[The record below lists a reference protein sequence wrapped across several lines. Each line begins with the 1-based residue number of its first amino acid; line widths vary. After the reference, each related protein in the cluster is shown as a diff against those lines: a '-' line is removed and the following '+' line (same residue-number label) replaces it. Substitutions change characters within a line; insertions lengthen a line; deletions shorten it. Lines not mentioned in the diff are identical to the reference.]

1 MFRHVKKL
9 HFVGIGGIGM
19 SGIAELLL
27 NLGFNI
33 TGSDINDSAVIKNL
47 KNKGAEVAQG
57 HAANNVTD
65 ADVLVYSSAV
75 QEDNPEVIAAQ
86 KKGIPVIRRAEMLGE
101 LIALK
106 ETSVG
111 VAGTHGKTSTSSMV
125 GTMLSQAKL
134 DPTLV
139 VGGLV
144 RNIDTNS
151 LLGAGDIIVVE
162 ADEFDRSF
170 LSLQPTIAIIT
181 NIELEH
187 TDCYEDLDDLQNA
200 FTQFANASPFY
211 GAVIIGNQSPAAA
224 AIMANIKR
232 PVITFGLSN
241 ASDFYAEDIIQHEI
255 ETTFTV
261 FHKSANLGVIH
272 LQVPGE
278 HNVQNA
284 LAAIALGV
292 EMNIPFHD
300 IAAGLESYRGVR
312 RRFDIKG
319 ESGNVMVVDD
329 YAHHPTEVRATLTA
343 ARNGWK
349 RRIIA
354 VFQPHLIT
362 RTPAFYQDFAIAF
375 MESDI
380 LVVTDVF
387 PAREEPIE
395 GVNGKMVADFAQESG
410 HPNIQYIE
418 SLDKLEKTLD
428 NLRQPGD
435 MIITIG
441 AGNIWRYAESYM
453 NHLKEI
459 GAAA

>member
-19 SGIAELLL
+19 SGIAELLI
-27 NLGFNI
+27 NQGFKI
-33 TGSDINDSAVIKNL
+33 TGSDINDSKVIQNL
-47 KNKGAEVAQG
+47 KDKGAEIFKG
-57 HAANNVTD
+57 HHTNNITD

-75 QEDNPEVIAAQ
+75 NEDNPEIIAAH
-86 KKGIPVIRRAEMLGE
+86 KKNIPIIRRAEMLGE

-106 ETSVG
+106 ETSIG
-111 VAGTHGKTSTSSMV
+111 VAGTHGKTSTSSMA
-125 GTMLSQAKL
+125 GAMLSKAKL

-144 RNIDTNS
+144 RNINTNS
-151 LLGAGDIIVVE
+151 LLGEGDIIVVE

-170 LSLQPTIAIIT
+170 LSLQPTIGIIT

-224 AIMANIKR
+224 EIIPNIKR
-232 PVITFGLSN
+232 PVVTFGLSKE
-241 ASDFYAEDIIQHEI
+241 SDFYASDIIHNKS

-261 FHKSANLGVIH
+261 YHKDKNLGVIH
-272 LQVPGE
+272 LKVPGE
-278 HNVQNA
+278 HNVLNA
-284 LAAIALGV
+284 LASIALGI

-319 ESGNVMVVDD
+319 EANGIMVVDD
-329 YAHHPTEVRATLTA
+329 YAHHPTEVRVTLKSA
-343 ARNGWK
+343 KNGWN
-349 RRIIA
+349 RRIIG
-354 VFQPHLIT
+354 VFQPHLYSRT
-362 RTPAFYQDFAIAF
+362 RAFYQEFAIAL
-375 MESDI
+375 METDI

-395 GVNGKMVADFAQESG
+395 GVNGKMVADFAKDSG
-410 HPNIQYIE
+410 HKNVFYIE
-418 SLDKLEKTLD
+418 NLENLEKKLD
-428 NLRQPGD
+428 NICQSND

-453 NHLKEI
+453 NHLNNLEE
-459 GAAA
+459 AA

>member
-27 NLGFNI
+27 NQGFKI
-33 TGSDINDSAVIKNL
+33 TGSDINDSKVIQNL
-47 KNKGAEVAQG
+47 KEKGADIYKG
-57 HAANNVTD
+57 HDTTYLTD

-75 QEDNPEVIAAQ
+75 NKDNPEIIAALG
-86 KKGIPVIRRAEMLGE
+86 KNIPIIRRAEMLGE

-106 ETSVG
+106 ETSIG
-111 VAGTHGKTSTSSMV
+111 VAGTHGKTSTSSMI
-125 GTMLSQAKL
+125 GAMLSQAKL

-144 RNIDTNS
+144 RNINTNS
-151 LLGAGDIIVVE
+151 LLGEGDIIVVE

-170 LSLQPTIAIIT
+170 LSLQPTIGIIT

-187 TDCYEDLDDLQNA
+187 TDCYEDLYDLQNA

-224 AIMANIKR
+224 EIIPNIKR
-232 PVITFGLSN
+232 PIITFGLTKK
-241 ASDFYAEDIIQHEI
+241 SDFYANDIIHNKS

-261 FHKSANLGVIH
+261 FYRGNNLGVIH

-278 HNVQNA
+278 HNVLNA
-284 LAAIALGV
+284 LASIALGI

-300 IAAGLESYRGVR
+300 IAAGLESYKGVR

-319 ESGNVMVVDD
+319 EENGVMVVDD
-329 YAHHPTEVRATLTA
+329 YAHHPTEVRVTLNS
-343 ARNGWK
+343 ARNGWN

-354 VFQPHLIT
+354 VFQPHLYS
-362 RTPAFYQDFAIAF
+362 RTKAFYQEFAIAL
-375 MESDI
+375 MEADI
-380 LVVTDVF
+380 LVITDVF
-387 PAREEPIE
+387 PAREKPIE
-395 GVNGKMVADFAQESG
+395 GITGKMVADFAKKSG
-410 HPNIQYIE
+410 HKNIFYLE
-418 SLDKLEKTLD
+418 NLENLEKKLD
-428 NLRQPGD
+428 NLCQPND
-435 MIITIG
+435 MVITIG
-441 AGNIWRYAESYM
+441 AGNIWRYAESYI
-453 NHLKEI
+453 NHLKNLGE
-459 GAAA
+459 AA

>member
-27 NLGFNI
+27 NQGFKI
-33 TGSDINDSAVIKNL
+33 TGSDINDSKVITNL
-47 KNKGAEVAQG
+47 KNKGAEISKG
-57 HAANNVTD
+57 HDPKNLTD

-75 QEDNPEVIAAQ
+75 NEDNPEIIAALE
-86 KKGIPVIRRAEMLGE
+86 KNIPIIRRAEMLGE

-106 ETSVG
+106 ETSIG

-125 GTMLSQAKL
+125 GSMLSQAKL

-144 RNIDTNS
+144 RNINTNS
-151 LLGAGDIIVVE
+151 LLGEGDIIVVE

-170 LSLQPTIAIIT
+170 LSLQATIGIIT

-187 TDCYEDLDDLQNA
+187 TDCYEDLFDLQNA
-200 FTQFANASPFY
+200 FTQFANACPFY

-224 AIMANIKR
+224 EIIPNIKR
-232 PVITFGLSN
+232 PVITFGLTKE
-241 ASDFYAEDIIQHEI
+241 SDFYATDIVHNKT

-261 FHKSANLGVIH
+261 FNKKENIGVVH

-278 HNVQNA
+278 HNVLNA
-284 LAAIALGV
+284 LASIALGI
-292 EMNIPFHD
+292 EMHIPFHD
-300 IAAGLESYRGVR
+300 IAFGLESYKGVR
-312 RRFDIKG
+312 RRFEIKG
-319 ESGNVMVVDD
+319 DENGIMVVDD
-329 YAHHPTEVRATLTA
+329 YAHHPTEVRVTLNSA
-343 ARNGWK
+343 KNGWN

-354 VFQPHLIT
+354 VFQPHLYS
-362 RTPAFYQDFAIAF
+362 RTKVFYQEFARAL
-375 MESDI
+375 MEADI

-387 PAREEPIE
+387 PAREEPID
-395 GVNGKMVADFAQESG
+395 GVNGKMISDFAKKSG
-410 HPNIQYIE
+410 HKNTYYIKD
-418 SLDKLEKTLD
+418 LKNLKKTLD
-428 NLRQPGD
+428 NLRQPND

-453 NHLKEI
+453 NHIKNI
-459 GAAA
+459 GEAV

>member
-47 KNKGAEVAQG
+47 KNKGAKVAQG

-354 VFQPHLIT
+354 VFQPHLYT
-362 RTPAFYQDFAIAF
+362 RTQAFYQDFAIAF

-395 GVNGKMVADFAQESG
+395 GV
-410 HPNIQYIE
+410 
-418 SLDKLEKTLD
+418 T
-428 NLRQPGD
+428 
-435 MIITIG
+435 
-441 AGNIWRYAESYM
+441 
-453 NHLKEI
+453 
-459 GAAA
+459 

>member
-354 VFQPHLIT
+354 VFQPHLYT
-362 RTPAFYQDFAIAF
+362 RTQAFYQDFAIAL

-395 GVNGKMVADFAQESG
+395 GVNGKMVADFAQKSG
-410 HPNIQYIE
+410 HRSIYYIE
-418 SLDKLEKTLD
+418 TLDKLEKTLD
-428 NLRQPGD
+428 NFRQPGD

-453 NHLKEI
+453 SHLQEI
-459 GAAA
+459 EAAA

>member
-27 NLGFNI
+27 NLGFKI
-33 TGSDINDSAVIKNL
+33 TGSDINDSAVINNL
-47 KNKGAEVAQG
+47 KNKGAEVARG
-57 HAANNVTD
+57 HATENVTD

-86 KKGIPVIRRAEMLGE
+86 EKGIPVIRRAEMLGE

-106 ETSVG
+106 ETSIG
-111 VAGTHGKTSTSSMV
+111 VAGTHGKTSTSSMI
-125 GTMLSQAKL
+125 GAILSQAKL

-224 AIMANIKR
+224 AVIANIKR
-232 PVITFGLSN
+232 SVITFGLTN
-241 ASDFYAEDIIQHEI
+241 ASDFYAENLIHNKT

-261 FHKSANLGVIH
+261 FHMGKNLGVIH

-284 LAAIALGV
+284 LAAIALSV
-292 EMNIPFHD
+292 EMHIPFHD
-300 IAAGLESYRGVR
+300 IAAGLESYKGVR

-319 ESGNVMVVDD
+319 ESGDVMVVDD

-354 VFQPHLIT
+354 VFQPHLYT
-362 RTPAFYQDFAIAF
+362 RTQAFYQDFAIAL

-395 GVNGKMVADFAQESG
+395 GVNGKMVADFAKKSG
-410 HPNIQYIE
+410 HRNICYIE
-418 SLDKLEKTLD
+418 TLDKLEKTLD
-428 NLRQPGD
+428 NFRQPGD

-453 NHLKEI
+453 NHLKKIE
-459 GAAA
+459 AAA

>member
-1 MFRHVKKL
+1 MFRYVKKL

-27 NLGFNI
+27 NLGFKI

-47 KNKGAEVAQG
+47 RNKGAEVSQG
-57 HAANNVTD
+57 HTSKNVTD

-86 KKGIPVIRRAEMLGE
+86 KKSIPVIRRAEMLGE

-106 ETSVG
+106 ETSIG

-151 LLGAGDIIVVE
+151 LLGAGNIIVVE

-187 TDCYEDLDDLQNA
+187 TDCYEDLDDLKNA

-224 AIMANIKR
+224 AIIANIKR
-232 PVITFGLSN
+232 PVITFGLTN
-241 ASDFYAEDIIQHEI
+241 DSDFYAEDIIQREI

-261 FHKSANLGVIH
+261 YHKGKKQGVIH

-278 HNVQNA
+278 HNVQFC
-284 LAAIALGV
+284 AA
-292 EMNIPFHD
+292 F
-300 IAAGLESYRGVR
+300 R
-312 RRFDIKG
+312 
-319 ESGNVMVVDD
+319 
-329 YAHHPTEVRATLTA
+329 
-343 ARNGWK
+343 
-349 RRIIA
+349 
-354 VFQPHLIT
+354 
-362 RTPAFYQDFAIAF
+362 
-375 MESDI
+375 
-380 LVVTDVF
+380 
-387 PAREEPIE
+387 
-395 GVNGKMVADFAQESG
+395 
-410 HPNIQYIE
+410 
-418 SLDKLEKTLD
+418 
-428 NLRQPGD
+428 
-435 MIITIG
+435 
-441 AGNIWRYAESYM
+441 
-453 NHLKEI
+453 
-459 GAAA
+459 

>member
-27 NLGFNI
+27 NQGFKI
-33 TGSDINDSAVIKNL
+33 TGSDINDSKVIQNL
-47 KNKGAEVAQG
+47 KDKGAEISKG
-57 HAANNVTD
+57 HDAKNLTD

-75 QEDNPEVIAAQ
+75 NEDNPEIIAAL
-86 KKGIPVIRRAEMLGE
+86 KKNIPIIRRAEMLGE

-106 ETSVG
+106 ETSIG

-125 GTMLSQAKL
+125 GAMLSQAKL

-144 RNIDTNS
+144 RNLNTNS
-151 LLGAGDIIVVE
+151 LLGEGDIIVVE

-170 LSLQPTIAIIT
+170 LSLQPTIGIIT

-187 TDCYEDLDDLQNA
+187 TDCYEDLYDLQNA

-224 AIMANIKR
+224 EIIPNIKR
-232 PVITFGLSN
+232 PVITFGLTKG
-241 ASDFYAEDIIQHEI
+241 SDFYASDIMHNKS

-261 FHKSANLGVIH
+261 FHKDKNLGVIH

-278 HNVQNA
+278 HNVLNA
-284 LAAIALGV
+284 LASIALGI

-300 IAAGLESYRGVR
+300 IAAGLESYKGVR

-319 ESGNVMVVDD
+319 EANGIMVVDD
-329 YAHHPTEVRATLTA
+329 YAHHPTEVRVTLKSA
-343 ARNGWK
+343 KNGWN
-349 RRIIA
+349 RRIVG
-354 VFQPHLIT
+354 VFQPHLYS
-362 RTPAFYQDFAIAF
+362 RTQAFYQEFAIAL
-375 MESDI
+375 METDI
-380 LVVTDVF
+380 LVITDVF
-387 PAREEPIE
+387 PARENPIE
-395 GVNGKMVADFAQESG
+395 GINGKMVADFAKSSG
-410 HPNIQYIE
+410 HKNVFYIE
-418 SLDKLEKTLD
+418 NLD
-428 NLRQPGD
+428 NLEKKLDNLCQPND

-453 NHLKEI
+453 NHLNNLEE
-459 GAAA
+459 AA

>member
-27 NLGFNI
+27 NQGFKI
-33 TGSDINDSAVIKNL
+33 TGSDINDSKVIQNL
-47 KNKGAEVAQG
+47 KEKGADIYKG
-57 HAANNVTD
+57 HDTTYLTD

-75 QEDNPEVIAAQ
+75 NKDNPEIIAALG
-86 KKGIPVIRRAEMLGE
+86 KNIPIIRRAEMLGE

-106 ETSVG
+106 ETSIG
-111 VAGTHGKTSTSSMV
+111 VAGTHGKTSTSSMI
-125 GTMLSQAKL
+125 GAMLSQAKL

-144 RNIDTNS
+144 RNINTNS
-151 LLGAGDIIVVE
+151 LLGEGDIIVVE

-170 LSLQPTIAIIT
+170 LSLQPTIGIIT

-187 TDCYEDLDDLQNA
+187 TDCYEDLYDLQNA

-224 AIMANIKR
+224 EIIPNIKR
-232 PVITFGLSN
+232 PIITFGLTKK
-241 ASDFYAEDIIQHEI
+241 SDFYANDIIHNKS

-261 FHKSANLGVIH
+261 FYRGNNLGVIH

-278 HNVQNA
+278 HNVLNA
-284 LAAIALGV
+284 LASIALGI

-300 IAAGLESYRGVR
+300 IAAGLESYKGVR

-319 ESGNVMVVDD
+319 EENGVMVVDD
-329 YAHHPTEVRATLTA
+329 YAHHPTEVRVTLNS
-343 ARNGWK
+343 ARNGWN

-354 VFQPHLIT
+354 VFQPHLYS
-362 RTPAFYQDFAIAF
+362 RTKAFYQEFAIAL
-375 MESDI
+375 MEADI
-380 LVVTDVF
+380 LVITDVF
-387 PAREEPIE
+387 PAREKPIE
-395 GVNGKMVADFAQESG
+395 GITGKMVADFAKKSG
-410 HPNIQYIE
+410 HNNIFYLE
-418 SLDKLEKTLD
+418 NLENLEKKLD
-428 NLRQPGD
+428 NLCQPND
-435 MIITIG
+435 MVITIG
-441 AGNIWRYAESYM
+441 AGNIWRYAESYI
-453 NHLKEI
+453 NHLKNLGE
-459 GAAA
+459 AA

>member
-1 MFRHVKKL
+1 MFRYVKKL

-27 NLGFNI
+27 NQGFKI
-33 TGSDINDSAVIKNL
+33 TGSDINESAVINNL
-47 KNKGAEVAQG
+47 RNKGVEVSKG
-57 HAANNVTD
+57 HSAKNVTD
-65 ADVLVYSSAV
+65 ADVLIYSSAV
-75 QEDNPEVIAAQ
+75 HEDNPEVIAAQ
-86 KKGIPVIRRAEMLGE
+86 KKSIPVIRRAEMLGE

-106 ETSVG
+106 ETSIG
-111 VAGTHGKTSTSSMV
+111 VAGTHGKTSTSSMI

-144 RNIDTNS
+144 RNINTNS
-151 LLGAGDIIVVE
+151 LLGAGNIIVVE

-170 LSLQPTIAIIT
+170 LSLQPTIPIIT

-187 TDCYEDLDDLQNA
+187 TDCYEDLDDLKNA

-224 AIMANIKR
+224 AIIANIKR
-232 PVITFGLSN
+232 PVITFGLTN
-241 ASDFYAEDIIQHEI
+241 DSDFYAEDIIQHEI

-261 FHKSANLGVIH
+261 FHKDKKQGVIH

-292 EMNIPFHD
+292 EMRIPFHD

-319 ESGNVMVVDD
+319 ESGNVIVVDD

-354 VFQPHLIT
+354 VFQPHLYT
-362 RTPAFYQDFAIAF
+362 RTQAFYQDFAIAL
-375 MESDI
+375 MESDV
-380 LVVTDVF
+380 LLVTDIF
-387 PAREEPIE
+387 PAREKPIE
-395 GVNGKMVADFAQESG
+395 GVNGKMVADFAKKSG
-410 HPNIQYIE
+410 HRNIYYIK

-453 NHLKEI
+453 NHLEKIE
-459 GAAA
+459 AAA

>member
-19 SGIAELLL
+19 SGIAELLI
-27 NLGFNI
+27 NQGFKI
-33 TGSDINDSAVIKNL
+33 TGSDINDSKVIQNL
-47 KNKGAEVAQG
+47 KEKGAEIFKG
-57 HAANNVTD
+57 HHTNNITD

-75 QEDNPEVIAAQ
+75 NEDNPEIIAAH
-86 KKGIPVIRRAEMLGE
+86 KKNIPIIRRAEMLGE

-106 ETSVG
+106 ETSIG
-111 VAGTHGKTSTSSMV
+111 VAGTHGKTSTSSMA
-125 GTMLSQAKL
+125 GAMLSKAKL

-144 RNIDTNS
+144 RNINTNS
-151 LLGAGDIIVVE
+151 LLGEGDIIVVE

-170 LSLQPTIAIIT
+170 LSLQPTIGIIT

-224 AIMANIKR
+224 EIIPNIKR
-232 PVITFGLSN
+232 PVVTFGLSKE
-241 ASDFYAEDIIQHEI
+241 SDFYASDIIQNKS

-261 FHKSANLGVIH
+261 YHKDKNLGVIH
-272 LQVPGE
+272 LKVPGE
-278 HNVQNA
+278 HNVLNA
-284 LAAIALGV
+284 LASVALGI

-319 ESGNVMVVDD
+319 EANGIMVVDD
-329 YAHHPTEVRATLTA
+329 YAHHPTEVRVTLKSA
-343 ARNGWK
+343 KNGWN
-349 RRIIA
+349 RRIIG
-354 VFQPHLIT
+354 VFQPHLYSRT
-362 RTPAFYQDFAIAF
+362 RAFYQEFAIAL
-375 MESDI
+375 METDI

-395 GVNGKMVADFAQESG
+395 GVNGKMVADFAKNSG
-410 HPNIQYIE
+410 HKNVFYIE
-418 SLDKLEKTLD
+418 NLENLEKKLD
-428 NLRQPGD
+428 NICQSND

-453 NHLKEI
+453 NHLNNLEE
-459 GAAA
+459 AA